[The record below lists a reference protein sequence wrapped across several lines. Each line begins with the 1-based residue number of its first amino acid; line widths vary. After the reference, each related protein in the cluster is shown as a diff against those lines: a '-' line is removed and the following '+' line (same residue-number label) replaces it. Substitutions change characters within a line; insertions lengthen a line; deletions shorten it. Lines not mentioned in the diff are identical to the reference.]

1 MQIGIRRRSRLLLIT
16 NWLLEADGGG
26 GRERTKIKRQAQPN
40 GTPARIGTIQWMVSL
55 GVQANHWMVEES
67 VVLTLSRS
75 VFQ

>member
-55 GVQANHWMVEES
+55 GVQANHWMIEELAF
-67 VVLTLSRS
+67 LTSSRY
-75 VFQ
+75 VFR